1 MTTRR
6 LIQLATRG
14 LALHKLRSTLSALGI
29 VFGVAAV
36 VAMLSVGEGARREIL
51 AEVGRLGVNRITVRT
66 GSFSRSTETEASRL
80 QSPGLSIADAEAISE
95 VCPNVESV
103 APVRTASEQIENGER
118 RAEAVLV
125 ATTPSLARTE
135 DLAIA
140 SGRFVSDA
148 DVADAKRIAV
158 LGHELSE
165 ALFPYDEPIGSSIRI
180 GGDWYRVVGTLA
192 ARERPQRAG
201 AGGQDAQGGNMTG
214 RNLNRVA
221 LLPLSV
227 LPRDSGLLDEIAVR
241 IDREEMVRESAR
253 LIEDLVRRRHRGAG
267 DFELVVPQEL
277 LRGYERARFQFNVV
291 VGAVAALSLL
301 VGGIGIMNIM
311 LANVTERVREIGIRR
326 SLGASRDDIT
336 RQFLAEAL
344 LLTTVG
350 GVAGV
355 ALGFGLAL
363 AISSYAGWPTAV
375 SLRAITAALALAAA
389 TGIGFGLYP
398 AMQAARQSPVEALRR
413 E

>member
-1 MTTRR
+1 MTTRS
-6 LIQLATRG
+6 LIQLAIRG

-51 AEVGRLGVNRITVRT
+51 AEVGRLGINRVTVRA
-66 GSFSRSTETEASRL
+66 GSLSRSTEAEAGRL
-80 QSPGLSIADAEAISE
+80 QSPGLSLADADAISE
-95 VCPNVESV
+95 VSPNVESL
-103 APVRTASEQIENGER
+103 APVRTASERIANGER
-118 RAEAVLV
+118 RAEATVL
-125 ATTPSLARTE
+125 ATTPSFARTE
-135 DLAIA
+135 ELALA
-140 SGRFVSDA
+140 GGRFVADA
-148 DVADAKRIAV
+148 DVSDAKRVIV
-158 LGHELSE
+158 LGHELRE
-165 ALFPYDEPIGSSIRI
+165 LLFPYDEPVGSGVRI
-180 GGDWYRVVGTLA
+180 GDEWYSVVGALEP
-192 ARERPQRAG
+192 RELSR
-201 AGGQDAQGGNMTG
+201 QGGRMSG

-221 LLPLSV
+221 FVPLSCM
-227 LPRDSGLLDEIAVR
+227 PRERGLVDEIAVR
-241 IDREEMVRESAR
+241 IDDAGKVRDSAK
-253 LIEDLVRRRHRGAG
+253 LIESVVRRRHRGAL

-277 LRGYERARFQFNVV
+277 LAGYERARFQFNVV

-311 LANVTERVREIGIRR
+311 LANVSERVREIGIRR
-326 SLGASRDDIT
+326 SLGASREDIT

-350 GVAGV
+350 GVAGI

-363 AISSYAGWPTAV
+363 GISIYAGWPTAV
-375 SLRAITAALALAAA
+375 SLRAIAAALLLAAA

-398 AMQAARQSPVEALRR
+398 AMQAARSSPVEALRR

>member
-1 MTTRR
+1 MTTGI
-6 LIQLATRG
+6 LIQLAVRG

-51 AEVGRLGVNRITVRT
+51 AEVGRLGINRVTVRS
-66 GSFSRSTETEASRL
+66 GSLSRSTEVEAETL
-80 QSPGLSIADAEAISE
+80 QSPGLSLADADAISE
-95 VCPNVESV
+95 VCPDVESL
-103 APVRTASEQIENGER
+103 APVRTASERIVNGER
-118 RAEAVLV
+118 RAEATLV
-125 ATTPSLARTE
+125 ATTPSFARTE
-135 DLAIA
+135 DLALA
-140 SGRFVSDA
+140 GGRFLTDA
-148 DVADAKRIAV
+148 DVADAKRVIV
-158 LGHELSE
+158 LGHELRTL
-165 ALFPYDEPIGSSIRI
+165 LFPYDEPVGEGVRI
-180 GGDWYRVVGTLA
+180 GGEWYRVVGSLA
-192 ARERPQRAG
+192 PRELPR
-201 AGGQDAQGGNMTG
+201 QGGRMSG

-221 LLPLSV
+221 FLPLSS
-227 LPRDSGLLDEIAVR
+227 LPRPRGLLDEIAVH
-241 IDREEMVRESAR
+241 ISDAGKVRESAR
-253 LIEDLVRRRHRGAG
+253 LIESVVRRRHRGAV

-277 LRGYERARFQFNVV
+277 LAGYERARFQFNVV

-326 SLGASRDDIT
+326 SLGASREDIT

-350 GVAGV
+350 GMAGIV
-355 ALGFGLAL
+355 LGFVLSLG
-363 AISSYAGWPTAV
+363 ISNYAGWPTSV
-375 SLRAITAALALAAA
+375 SLRAIAASLILAAA

-398 AMQAARQSPVEALRR
+398 AVEAARSSPVEALRR

>member
-1 MTTRR
+1 MTTKS
-6 LIQLATRG
+6 LIHLAVRG

-51 AEVGRLGVNRITVRT
+51 AEVGRLGINRVTVRA
-66 GSFSRSTETEASRL
+66 GSVSRTTEVEAGRL
-80 QSPGLSIADAEAISE
+80 QSPGLSLADAEAITE
-95 VCPNVESV
+95 VCRNVESL
-103 APVRTASEQIENGER
+103 APIRMASEQIANGER
-118 RAEAVLV
+118 RAEATIV
-125 ATTPSLARTE
+125 ATTPSFARTE
-135 DLAIA
+135 ELALA
-140 SGRFVSDA
+140 SGRFVADA
-148 DVADAKRIAV
+148 DVSDAKRVMV
-158 LGHELSE
+158 LGHELS
-165 ALFPYDEPIGSSIRI
+165 ALLFPYDEPVGEGVRI
-180 GGDWYRVVGTLA
+180 GEERYTVVGALEP
-192 ARERPQRAG
+192 RELSR
-201 AGGQDAQGGNMTG
+201 QGGRMTG

-221 LLPLSV
+221 FVPLSSM
-227 LPRDSGLLDEIAVR
+227 PRERGLLDEIAVR
-241 IDREEMVRESAR
+241 IDDAGAVRDSAR
-253 LIEDLVRRRHRGAG
+253 LIESVVRRRHRGAV

-277 LRGYERARFQFNVV
+277 LAGYERARFQFNVV

-344 LLTTVG
+344 MLTTVG

-363 AISSYAGWPTAV
+363 GISSYAGWPTAV
-375 SLRAITAALALAAA
+375 SLRAIAAALALAAA

-398 AMQAARQSPVEALRR
+398 AMQAARSSPVEALRR

>member
-1 MTTRR
+1 MTTKS
-6 LIQLATRG
+6 LVELAIRG

-51 AEVGRLGVNRITVRT
+51 AEVGRLGINRVTVRA
-66 GSFSRSTETEASRL
+66 GSLSRKTEADAGRL
-80 QSPGLSIADAEAISE
+80 QSPGLSLADAEAISE
-95 VCPNVESV
+95 VSPSVESL
-103 APVRTASEQIENGER
+103 APVRTASEQITNGER
-118 RAEAVLV
+118 LAEATVV
-125 ATTPSLARTE
+125 ATTPSFARTE
-135 DLAIA
+135 ELALA
-140 SGRFVSDA
+140 GGRFLADA
-148 DVADAKRIAV
+148 DVADAKRVIV

-165 ALFPYDEPIGSSIRI
+165 LLFPYDEPVGSGVRI
-180 GGDWYRVVGTLA
+180 GGEWFSVVGMLEP
-192 ARERPQRAG
+192 RELSR
-201 AGGQDAQGGNMTG
+201 QGGRMSG

-221 LLPLSV
+221 FVPLSC
-227 LPRDSGLLDEIAVR
+227 LPRERGLLDEIAVR
-241 IDREEMVRESAR
+241 IDDAEKVRDSAR
-253 LIEDLVRRRHRGAG
+253 LIESVVRRRHRGAL

-277 LRGYERARFQFNVV
+277 LAGYERARFQFNVV

-311 LANVTERVREIGIRR
+311 LANVSERIREIGIRR
-326 SLGASRDDIT
+326 SLGASREDIT

-350 GVAGV
+350 GLVGIVLGFAL
-355 ALGFGLAL
+355 ALG
-363 AISSYAGWPTAV
+363 ISSYAGWPTAV
-375 SLRAITAALALAAA
+375 SLRAIAAALVLASA

-398 AMQAARQSPVEALRR
+398 AIQAARSSPVEALRR

>member
-1 MTTRR
+1 MTTKS
-6 LIQLATRG
+6 LIHLAIRG

-51 AEVGRLGVNRITVRT
+51 AEVGRLGINRVTVRAGAVSPT
-66 GSFSRSTETEASRL
+66 TEREAGRL
-80 QSPGLSIADAEAISE
+80 QSPGLSLADAEAISD
-95 VCPNVESV
+95 VCPNVESL
-103 APVRTASEQIENGER
+103 APVRTASEQIVNGER
-118 RAEAVLV
+118 RAEATLV
-125 ATTPSLARTE
+125 ATTPSFSRTE
-135 DLAIA
+135 DLALA
-140 SGRFVSDA
+140 SGRFVADA
-148 DVADAKRIAV
+148 DVSDAKRVIV
-158 LGHELSE
+158 LGHELKTL
-165 ALFPYDEPIGSSIRI
+165 LFPYDEPVGEGVRI
-180 GGDWYRVVGTLA
+180 GGEWYSVVGALEP
-192 ARERPQRAG
+192 RERSR
-201 AGGQDAQGGNMTG
+201 QGGRMTG

-221 LLPLSV
+221 FVPLSC
-227 LPRDSGLLDEIAVR
+227 LPRERGLLDEIAVR
-241 IDREEMVRESAR
+241 IDDASKVRESAR
-253 LIEDLVRRRHRGAG
+253 LIESVVRRRHRGAF

-277 LRGYERARFQFNVV
+277 LAGYERARFQFNVV

-344 LLTTVG
+344 TLTTVG
-350 GVAGV
+350 GIAGIV
-355 ALGFGLAL
+355 VGFVLALG
-363 AISSYAGWPTAV
+363 ISIYAGWPTAV
-375 SLRAITAALALAAA
+375 SLRAVAAALVLAAV

-398 AMQAARQSPVEALRR
+398 AMQAARSSPVEALRR

>member
-1 MTTRR
+1 
-6 LIQLATRG
+6 LVELAIRG

-51 AEVGRLGVNRITVRT
+51 AEVGRLGINRVTVRA
-66 GSFSRSTETEASRL
+66 GSLSRKTEADAGRL
-80 QSPGLSIADAEAISE
+80 QSPGLSLADAEAISE
-95 VCPNVESV
+95 VSPSVESL
-103 APVRTASEQIENGER
+103 APVRTASEQITNGER
-118 RAEAVLV
+118 LAEATVV
-125 ATTPSLARTE
+125 ATTPSFARTE
-135 DLAIA
+135 ELALA
-140 SGRFVSDA
+140 GGRFLADA
-148 DVADAKRIAV
+148 DVADAKRVIV

-165 ALFPYDEPIGSSIRI
+165 LLFPYDEPVGSGVRI
-180 GGDWYRVVGTLA
+180 GGEWFSVVGMLEP
-192 ARERPQRAG
+192 RELSR
-201 AGGQDAQGGNMTG
+201 QGGRMSG

-221 LLPLSV
+221 FVPLSC
-227 LPRDSGLLDEIAVR
+227 LPRERGLLDEIAVR
-241 IDREEMVRESAR
+241 IDDAEKVRDSAR
-253 LIEDLVRRRHRGAG
+253 LIESVVRRRHRGAL

-277 LRGYERARFQFNVV
+277 LAGYERARFQFNVV

-311 LANVTERVREIGIRR
+311 LANVSERIREIGIRR
-326 SLGASRDDIT
+326 SLGASREDIT

-350 GVAGV
+350 GLVGIVLGFAL
-355 ALGFGLAL
+355 ALG
-363 AISSYAGWPTAV
+363 ISSYAGWPTAV
-375 SLRAITAALALAAA
+375 SLRAIAAALVLASA

-398 AMQAARQSPVEALRR
+398 AIQAARSSPVEALRR